1 MGATNRYD
9 ILAIVLVFMLAIF
22 LENRESFSMLE
33 DETLSYRQIAR
44 TYMAPEEE
52 VAPIEDVVLI
62 YTDEAFFEEYD
73 KFPLRRVDL
82 STIIVRLKSM
92 GAAVIG
98 VDMLLDFNSAYGE
111 DPSLVDALVEA
122 GNVLMISTAEMVGEE
137 FVSINKSIPKIDEVT
152 ISGYSNIS
160 SNSTVSE
167 KIVRLRVY
175 PDINE
180 SIGEWPF
187 SVRAVIGLLGIEPEE
202 VTLEDNVLSFAGDL
216 EVQLDQFNDLYIDFP
231 LLPHDGSGGT
241 VKLHEA
247 IGISAADILFAEDE
261 EELEDLAFLVEGRIV
276 LIGEVAEVA
285 HDEFE
290 TPLGNVFGVEIIAS
304 TIATILNG
312 GPLKAASIFVE
323 IAVAL
328 VLMLSFIATR
338 NLANPLPRNMSS
350 ILILAIYIVGVF
362 YVYVNAGLVLSIS
375 YMLIASI
382 LSILFINA
390 RFYLTEMGQKAQ
402 IRDAFGQY
410 LSPDVVADLVKD
422 PEKLSLGGEERE
434 MTAFF
439 SDIAGFSTFSENM
452 TPSEL
457 VHVLNDYLTEMCN
470 IIFNARGTVDKF
482 EGDAI
487 IAFWGAPAIQEDH
500 AKLACLATID
510 MNHALV
516 PLRERWAQEG
526 RPAIKVRMG
535 LNSGTMVV
543 GNMGSAQRMDYTM
556 MGDAVNLAARLEGAN
571 KAYGSDLMISEAT
584 YKLVKDDVDVRELDV
599 LRVVG
604 KSEPVR
610 VYQLLDRKDQT
621 EGLISDMV
629 IQFDRGM
636 KLYRDGN
643 YKDAMA
649 AFRLALAIAPKD
661 GPSET
666 YIARCGQFIATPPP
680 ANWDGIFN
688 LDSKG

>member
-1 MGATNRYD
+1 
-9 ILAIVLVFMLAIF
+9 
-22 LENRESFSMLE
+22 
-33 DETLSYRQIAR
+33 
-44 TYMAPEEE
+44 
-52 VAPIEDVVLI
+52 
-62 YTDEAFFEEYD
+62 
-73 KFPLRRVDL
+73 
-82 STIIVRLKSM
+82 
-92 GAAVIG
+92 
-98 VDMLLDFNSAYGE
+98 
-111 DPSLVDALVEA
+111 
-122 GNVLMISTAEMVGEE
+122 
-137 FVSINKSIPKIDEVT
+137 
-152 ISGYSNIS
+152 
-160 SNSTVSE
+160 
-167 KIVRLRVY
+167 
-175 PDINE
+175 
-180 SIGEWPF
+180 
-187 SVRAVIGLLGIEPEE
+187 
-202 VTLEDNVLSFAGDL
+202 
-216 EVQLDQFNDLYIDFP
+216 
-231 LLPHDGSGGT
+231 
-241 VKLHEA
+241 
-247 IGISAADILFAEDE
+247 
-261 EELEDLAFLVEGRIV
+261 
-276 LIGEVAEVA
+276 
-285 HDEFE
+285 
-290 TPLGNVFGVEIIAS
+290 
-304 TIATILNG
+304 
-312 GPLKAASIFVE
+312 
-323 IAVAL
+323 
-328 VLMLSFIATR
+328 
-338 NLANPLPRNMSS
+338 
-350 ILILAIYIVGVF
+350 
-362 YVYVNAGLVLSIS
+362 
-375 YMLIASI
+375 
-382 LSILFINA
+382 
-390 RFYLTEMGQKAQ
+390 
-402 IRDAFGQY
+402 
-410 LSPDVVADLVKD
+410 
-422 PEKLSLGGEERE
+422 
-434 MTAFF
+434 
-439 SDIAGFSTFSENM
+439 M

>member
-122 GNVLMISTAEMVGEE
+122 GNVLMVSTAEMVGEE

-231 LLPHDGSGGT
+231 LLPH
-241 VKLHEA
+241 
-247 IGISAADILFAEDE
+247 
-261 EELEDLAFLVEGRIV
+261 
-276 LIGEVAEVA
+276 
-285 HDEFE
+285 
-290 TPLGNVFGVEIIAS
+290 
-304 TIATILNG
+304 
-312 GPLKAASIFVE
+312 
-323 IAVAL
+323 
-328 VLMLSFIATR
+328 
-338 NLANPLPRNMSS
+338 
-350 ILILAIYIVGVF
+350 
-362 YVYVNAGLVLSIS
+362 
-375 YMLIASI
+375 
-382 LSILFINA
+382 
-390 RFYLTEMGQKAQ
+390 
-402 IRDAFGQY
+402 
-410 LSPDVVADLVKD
+410 
-422 PEKLSLGGEERE
+422 
-434 MTAFF
+434 
-439 SDIAGFSTFSENM
+439 
-452 TPSEL
+452 
-457 VHVLNDYLTEMCN
+457 
-470 IIFNARGTVDKF
+470 
-482 EGDAI
+482 
-487 IAFWGAPAIQEDH
+487 
-500 AKLACLATID
+500 
-510 MNHALV
+510 
-516 PLRERWAQEG
+516 
-526 RPAIKVRMG
+526 
-535 LNSGTMVV
+535 
-543 GNMGSAQRMDYTM
+543 
-556 MGDAVNLAARLEGAN
+556 
-571 KAYGSDLMISEAT
+571 
-584 YKLVKDDVDVRELDV
+584 
-599 LRVVG
+599 RVV
-604 KSEPVR
+604 E
-610 VYQLLDRKDQT
+610 
-621 EGLISDMV
+621 
-629 IQFDRGM
+629 
-636 KLYRDGN
+636 
-643 YKDAMA
+643 
-649 AFRLALAIAPKD
+649 
-661 GPSET
+661 
-666 YIARCGQFIATPPP
+666 
-680 ANWDGIFN
+680 
-688 LDSKG
+688 

>member
-62 YTDEAFFEEYD
+62 YTDEAFFVEYD

-82 STIIVRLKSM
+82 STIIARLKSM

-122 GNVLMISTAEMVGEE
+122 GNVLMVSTAEMVDEE

-241 VKLHEA
+241 VKLHEV

-312 GPLKAASIFVE
+312 GPLKAASTFVE

>member
-22 LENRESFSMLE
+22 LEHRESFSMLE

-44 TYMAPEEE
+44 IYNAPEED
-52 VAPIEDVVLI
+52 VTPIEDVVLV

-73 KFPLRRVDL
+73 KFPLRRTDL
-82 STIIVRLKSM
+82 STLIVRLNNM

-111 DPSLVDALVEA
+111 DPSLVAALVEA
-122 GNVLMISTAEMVGEE
+122 ENVLMVSTAQIVDDTFVGL
-137 FVSINKSIPKIDEVT
+137 NKAIPKIDEVT

-160 SNSTVSE
+160 SNSNVSE

-175 PDINE
+175 PDVNE

-187 SVRAVIGLLGIEPEE
+187 SVRAVIELLGIEPEE
-202 VTLEDNVLSFAGDL
+202 VTLENNVLSFAGELD
-216 EVQLDQFNDLYIDFP
+216 VQLDQFNDLYIDFP

-241 VKLHEA
+241 VKLHEV

-261 EELEDLAFLVEGRIV
+261 EELEDLAYLVDGRII

-290 TPLGNVFGVEIIAS
+290 TPLGNVFGVEIIAN
-304 TIATILNG
+304 TITSILKG
-312 GPLKAASIFVE
+312 APLKAASTTVE
-323 IAVAL
+323 TIIAIVMMLAL
-328 VLMLSFIATR
+328 LATR
-338 NLANPLPRNMSS
+338 NIANPLPRNMASA
-350 ILILAIYIVGVF
+350 LILVVYIAGVF
-362 YVYVNAGLVLSIS
+362 LVYVNAGLVVSLS
-375 YMLIASI
+375 YMLMASI

-422 PEKLSLGGEERE
+422 PDKLSLGGEERE

-457 VHVLNDYLTEMCN
+457 VYVLNDYLTEMCN
-470 IIFNARGTVDKF
+470 IIFTTQGTVDKF

-500 AKLACLATID
+500 AKLACFATID

-516 PLRERWAQEG
+516 PLRQRWAKEG
-526 RPAIKVRMG
+526 RPAINVRMG
-535 LNSGTMVV
+535 LNSGNMVV

-584 YKLVKDDVDVRELDV
+584 YKMVKDDVDVRELDV

-604 KSEPVR
+604 KSEPIR
-610 VYQLLDRKDQT
+610 VYQLLDRKGQT
-621 EGLISDMV
+621 EGLISDLV
-629 IQFDRGM
+629 VQFDRGM
-636 KLYRDGN
+636 NLYRDGN
-643 YKDAMA
+643 YKDALA
-649 AFRLALAIAPKD
+649 AFRLALAIAPND

-666 YIARCGQFIATPPP
+666 FVARCGQYIATPPP
-680 ANWDGIFN
+680 ANWDGVFN